1 LRERFVATRYI
12 FELGLLPQGE
22 ERKLEDIRFK
32 MQNPPSPGNEQERS
46 PENPEEAGEEGEGT
60 SQGDNLMLRK
70 MRMVPNKL
78 GKRMVSASCLQPGWS
93 CAWSCA

>member
-1 LRERFVATRYI
+1 
-12 FELGLLPQGE
+12 
-22 ERKLEDIRFK
+22 

-70 MRMVPNKL
+70 MRMVLEPPTNSGPTRL
-78 GKRMVSASCLQPGWS
+78 VFASCLQPGWS